1 MRKKQAKRAGA
12 SRVRIDR
19 DQWLAEA
26 LEVLSREGNARITVR
41 NISESL
47 GVTTGSF
54 YWHFE
59 NREDFVDAI
68 VDFWDKAFTEK
79 VAHRI
84 RRSPAEPREQLLE
97 LMKVLTEE
105 NLGRYD
111 IAVRAWATHDNKVA
125 KAVRKVDRQRF
136 ETVRGLFAAMGFV
149 EPELDMRTRTFV
161 VFFSLE
167 SAVYTKQ
174 SKRARLAAVES
185 RHIWFTRP

>member
-1 MRKKQAKRAGA
+1 MSKKRAKRTDVSKG
-12 SRVRIDR
+12 RIDR
-19 DQWLAEA
+19 GRWLSEA
-26 LEVLSREGNARITVR
+26 LEVLAREGKARITVR

-68 VDFWDKAFTEK
+68 VDFWDKAFTDK
-79 VAHRI
+79 VAQRI

-111 IAVRAWATHDNKVA
+111 VAVRAWATHDNKVA

-149 EPELDMRTRTFV
+149 EPELDMRARTFV
-161 VFFSLE
+161 VFYSLE
-167 SAVYTKQ
+167 SAVYPKL
-174 SKRARLAAVES
+174 SKKARLTAVES
-185 RHIWFTRP
+185 RHAWFTRP